1 MQPTTAD
8 KFLDLACL
16 LHTGNDAV
24 ARREQAAA
32 ILEASPWLV
41 RDDAYVAAAVGDV
54 SALREHLDRDAGA
67 ATRRGGPRGWDALLY
82 LCNARLAADAS
93 WDPLACARLLLD
105 RGADPNTHAV
115 MYRMPYTAITGA
127 IGVGEAGPVAA
138 PPHPQARALVELL
151 LDAGADPNDEQA
163 LYNMHFLRDD
173 GWLELLLARG
183 LREQARLDYL
193 LGAAVK
199 QGFASRVALLL
210 AHGASSNGRDFYNKR
225 TYLENA
231 LLLGHDVVAKMLVDH
246 GAPAPSLSAGEE
258 LRVAC
263 LRGREDQ
270 VRRLAT
276 AAVEGRDDAATLVV
290 AAQQG
295 NLRAVRLCL
304 DVLGAPVD
312 ATDDKGLPAL
322 HAAAGNGQRLIVDE
336 LLGRGAS
343 LTVRDAVHRGTPLD
357 HARWAARTWPSPWR
371 ADVARALE
379 V

>member
-199 QGFASRVALLL
+199 QGFAGRVALLL
-210 AHGASSNGRDFYNKR
+210 AHGASSNERDFYNKR
-225 TYLENA
+225 THLENA
-231 LLLGHDVVAKMLVDH
+231 LLLGHHVVAKMLVDH
-246 GAPAPSLSAGEE
+246 GASAPSLSAGEE
-258 LRVAC
+258 LRAAC

-276 AAVEGRDDAATLVV
+276 AAVGRDDAATLVA

-312 ATDDKGLPAL
+312 ASVDKGLTAL
-322 HAAAGNGQRLIVDE
+322 HAAAGNGRRLIVDE

-357 HARWAARTWPSPWR
+357 HARWAARTWPSPER
-371 ADVARALE
+371 ADVVRALE